1 MSRQVLDRRAM
12 SRCAGVVR
20 SALLWAAA
28 FIAGPASAEEPPR
41 FFAVTGVAANDVLN
55 LRDVPHGDS
64 RKLGAIPPGAR
75 GLKNFGCLKP
85 EPSLERWMGMTDAE
99 KRNAR
104 LEWCRVEY
112 HGRQGWVAA
121 RFLKPD
127 LGAERLTPN
136 KDAERLMPNKGAER

>member
-1 MSRQVLDRRAM
+1 MGDFMSR
-12 SRCAGVVR
+12 SAGVRFSTILAV
-20 SALLWAAA
+20 LAAMLPMSGA
-28 FIAGPASAEEPPR
+28 FADDNPPK
-41 FFAVTGVAANDVLN
+41 FFAVTGVPADDVLN

-64 RKLGAIPPGAR
+64 RKLAGIPPNAR

-85 EPSLERWMGMTDAE
+85 EPSLDRWMTMTDEE
-99 KRNAR
+99 KRNAK

-127 LGAERLTPN
+127 AGAR
-136 KDAERLMPNKGAER
+136 

>member
-1 MSRQVLDRRAM
+1 M

-136 KDAERLMPNKGAER
+136 NGAERLTPNKGAER

>member
-1 MSRQVLDRRAM
+1 MGDPVMSRQIMDRRAM
-12 SRCAGVVR
+12 NRCARVVR
-20 SALLWAAA
+20 SAALLAAA
-28 FIAGPASAEEPPR
+28 FVAGPASAQEPPR
-41 FFAVTGVAANDVLN
+41 FFAVTGVPANDVLN

-85 EPSLERWMGMTDAE
+85 EPSLDRWMGMTDEE

-127 LGAERLTPN
+127 PGAERL
-136 KDAERLMPNKGAER
+136 KSKQGAER